1 MNLGSHPLN
10 LILRFLL
17 EMTVLITV
25 SYWGYYLTNTPVKYL
40 NVISFPIFLATL
52 WGVFAVPNDP
62 SRSGKTVV
70 KTPGI
75 IRLILELVVFACGA
89 IALYLSSYWLSAI
102 VFTALVVLH
111 YLFSLDRIKW
121 LIKQ

>member
-70 KTPGI
+70 KTPGV
-75 IRLILELVVFACGA
+75 IRLIIELIFFSFGA
-89 IALYLSSYWLSAI
+89 IAFYLINFQTLAI
-102 VFTALVVLH
+102 VFLIIVLLH
-111 YLFSLDRIKW
+111 YLLSVDRVNW
-121 LIKQ
+121 LLKQ